1 MEESSTIPVANSMQG
16 ADERT
21 PADQFATLFAENWQ
35 RLYRFAYHLTRSRE
49 EAEELV
55 QQAAEEA
62 LRAFPRFR
70 PGTRFD
76 RWLMRILYTS
86 FIDQVRRER
95 RRKLF
100 ALDTVP
106 PSLLQAGIS
115 SDPEAAVEKS
125 LDGPVRQALDA
136 LPPEFRAVVVLVDI
150 EGLSYEEAADVL
162 ECPIGTVRSRLHRGR
177 LALREWLR
185 PYVDAL
191 KRGDL

>member
-1 MEESSTIPVANSMQG
+1 MQG
-16 ADERT
+16 AEGKGRE
-21 PADQFATLFAENWQ
+21 DQFAALFAENWH

-49 EAEELV
+49 EAEDLV

-62 LRAFPRFR
+62 LRAFHRFH

-76 RWLMRILYTS
+76 RWLMRILYTT
-86 FIDQVRRER
+86 FIDHVRRER

-100 ALDTVP
+100 VLDAVP
-106 PSLLQAGIS
+106 PSTLQAGSS

-125 LDGPVRQALDA
+125 LDGPVRRALDA
-136 LPPEFRAVVVLVDI
+136 LPPEFRAAVVLVDI
-150 EGLSYEEAADVL
+150 EGLSYEEAAGVL
-162 ECPIGTVRSRLHRGR
+162 GCPVGTVRSRLHRGR